1 MKNYN
6 DDERLNYWHK
16 NKLDTDQFEELKKHY
31 REEDRKKL
39 KFELFKIFLRN
50 NHEIELKKE
59 SCYHVNY
66 RVDKVMEDSIK
77 ESKQAYDKFFEDID
91 G

>member
-6 DDERLNYWHK
+6 NDERHNYWRRH
-16 NKLDTDQFEELKKHY
+16 LIDLDQFEELKKEY

-50 NHEIELKKE
+50 NHEIELKYNPQEIYPLTKII
-59 SCYHVNY
+59 
-66 RVDKVMEDSIK
+66 DDSIE
-77 ESKQAYDKFFEDID
+77 ESKKAYDRFFEEMDK
-91 G
+91 

>member
-6 DDERLNYWHK
+6 NDDRHNYWRK
-16 NKLDTDQFEELKKHY
+16 NVLTLEQFEELKQHY
-31 REEDRKKL
+31 RDEDRKKL

-50 NHEIELKKE
+50 NHEFELHNKQDYIISKII
-59 SCYHVNY
+59 
-66 RVDKVMEDSIK
+66 EDSIK
-77 ESKQAYDKFFEDID
+77 ESKKAYDKFFENID